1 MTRLTLTLAAWMTL
15 VPMASA
21 SLTPRKEP
29 RWPGKDVPSAPKLP
43 AGTSEP
49 AAGRRDPS
57 EFVVTGRTRVLL
69 DGKPCKYEEVPAHAR
84 IVGMEVAADRKTVLE
99 VRFRTGK

>member
-1 MTRLTLTLAAWMTL
+1 MTRLTLTLAAWMSL
-15 VPMASA
+15 VPVASA

-29 RWPGKDVPSAPKLP
+29 RWPGKEVPSAPVP
-43 AGTSEP
+43 SEP
-49 AAGRRDPS
+49 AAGRGNPS
-57 EFVVTGRTRVLL
+57 ELVVTGRTRVLL

-84 IVGMEVAADRKTVLE
+84 IGGMEVAADRKTVLE